1 MLVTAAVALLLVVTV
16 HAKNSYLIT
25 ASQRITLGRPFVV
38 NVNILNASSLVDV
51 DISIVHAWYNKTDY
65 VKTPIT
71 TVTRRFRQDAPDTV
85 TLVAP
90 QATVIGSYLLKVK
103 GSGGLIFEREERLT
117 IARKTISVFIQT
129 DKAMYKP
136 GQRVHFR
143 AFAVYPDM
151 KVYKGKIDVDIY
163 DPRNNRI
170 RRWVSL
176 QDGSGVNHRDIL
188 LSDQPVLGDWKIEVT
203 VPEFVGLNE
212 KKTFTVQQYELP
224 KFEVKVELPPF
235 ALTTNTDLSGTVKA
249 NYTYGKGVK
258 GMVELRVFVGA
269 IRNYCGNFA
278 KSVLKTFP
286 IDGSARFSVS
296 MGEIKKLQ
304 SYLNQQTVTVLAEV
318 KEDLTGKTLNGSSN
332 VVYYTDPYKIIFLDS
347 SPSNFKPGLPYRA
360 YVKVTQQD
368 DRPISDTDTSIQLYT
383 CVNYRRTEAYQ
394 DRYECNAFTGS
405 YSLPILN
412 LLIPENG
419 IIPLDLD
426 IPDNTTDVKMRAY
439 YKNIHA
445 SKYVSK
451 SHSRSET
458 YVQVRLR
465 TMNLKAGDN
474 AEFEIQATS
483 PPGKVA
489 YQIMSRGIVV
499 KGGIVRPIS
508 TEDKSLILNVPVLA
522 TMSPT
527 AHILV
532 NFVTPDG
539 EIVADSISF
548 NVDGVFAN
556 KVGIAYSTKKAE
568 PHTDVTVDITADP
581 QSSAFLLAVDQSVQ
595 LLKTGNDIS
604 TDQVM
609 KELREYDYTAP
620 SVDFLRWSF
629 PVPTSGTSAT
639 EIFQKAGVVVITDA
653 KLPRAERA
661 RSYGGG
667 YDAHPIS
674 FSSGP
679 MGSPQLFDSPP
690 AAPMSRNM
698 VVPTSP
704 VLKKVERVREIFPET
719 WLWLNT
725 TVGPDGRASIQTTVP
740 DTITSWVASAF
751 AISPRSGLGVTPTSA
766 KLQVFRSFFVSLNLP
781 LSVVRGEQVVL
792 QANVFNYLPSVQEVT
807 VELKKNSGFQSIV
820 IGSDG
825 EENLTSEPQLQRYL
839 VGPGEAKAVYFPIIP
854 SIIGDVDIEVS
865 ARTPAAADAVKRQLR
880 VKAEGIRKEQ
890 NIPVLVDLTSDK
902 TFSKTIKVSSPPGLV
917 EGSERV
923 RLTVTGDLLGP
934 SLDGMENLLSLPTGC
949 GEQNM
954 LKFAPNIYI
963 ANYLMATKQMTRELE
978 ERIKSY
984 LEVGYQ
990 RQLSY
995 QRSDGSFS
1003 TFGER
1008 DEAGSV
1014 WLTSFVV
1021 KSLFQA
1027 RQYIYV
1033 DNSTIDKALSF
1044 LADMQTSDGAF
1055 VEPGR
1060 VIDKQLQ
1067 GTKGSGPS
1075 LTAYVLIALVET
1087 AGHNGSRVNSSRL
1100 QDIQQKAMTYL
1111 ERQDFQHL
1119 AQYPLAITTYA
1130 LSKAG
1135 SRYSGRAFYQL
1146 KKVAKNKNGKKHWD
1160 VNTDANEKKTEVK
1173 SEPIDILTTAYG
1185 LMTFV
1190 SRNKFG
1196 PGMGIMR
1203 WLSAQRNPRGGFISS
1218 QDTTVALEAL
1228 TLFMVGA
1235 QPDNYNVR
1243 LQLTAGDEV
1252 RTITVN
1258 NNNALVLQSID
1269 LMSIPPELKVSAE
1282 GTGFAVV
1289 ELGLFYNIESVG
1301 DASDVFDVSTV
1312 LLDDTTNGFTL
1323 MTCAKHLQ
1331 DGSSGMCVETIHIP
1345 SGFTADLS
1353 SAGNIAGLKRLEQT
1367 DGQVVAYFDSVGKT
1381 STCLKLSC
1389 SRTNLVAKN
1398 KPAYISMVDYYK
1410 PDDTTVVSY
1419 HPRRLQKSSVCE
1431 ICPQCSGCSQRS

>member
-1 MLVTAAVALLLVVTV
+1 MLVTAVVALLLVVTV
-16 HAKNSYLIT
+16 HAENSYLIT
-25 ASQRITLGRPFVV
+25 ATKRITLGRPFVV

-51 DISIVHAWYNKTDY
+51 DISIVHAWYNNTDY

-71 TVTRRFRQDAPDTV
+71 TVTRRFKQDAPDTV

-151 KVYKGKIDVDIY
+151 KVYQGKIDVDIY

-176 QDGSGVNHRDIL
+176 QDGTGVNHRDIL

-235 ALTTNTDLSGTVKA
+235 SLTTDIDLSGTVKA

-269 IRNYCGNFA
+269 IRNSCGNFA
-278 KSVLKTFP
+278 RSVLKTFP

-332 VVYYTDPYKIIFLDS
+332 VVYYTDPYKITFLNS

-368 DRPISDTDTSIQLYT
+368 DRPISDANSTIQVYT
-383 CVNYRRTEAYQ
+383 CVDYRRTEAYQ
-394 DRYECNAFTGS
+394 NRYECNAFTGS

-412 LLIPENG
+412 LRIPENG

-445 SKYVSK
+445 SKHLSE
-451 SHSRSET
+451 SHSQSDT
-458 YVQVRLR
+458 FVQVRLR
-465 TMNLKAGDN
+465 TANLKAGDN

-489 YQIMSRGIVV
+489 YQIMSRGVVV

-620 SVDFLRWSF
+620 RVDFLRWSF

-639 EIFQKAGVVVITDA
+639 EIFQRAGVIVITDA
-653 KLPRAERA
+653 QLHYFGRDSRREYNFRTSGRSGSGRAKRPRVSSKSRER
-661 RSYGGG
+661 G
-667 YDAHPIS
+667 Y
-674 FSSGP
+674 
-679 MGSPQLFDSPP
+679 
-690 AAPMSRNM
+690 AA
-698 VVPTSP
+698 PTSP

-725 TVGPDGRASIQTTVP
+725 TVGPDGRTSIQTTVP

-751 AISPRSGLGVTPTSA
+751 AISPRSGLGVAPTSA

-792 QANVFNYLPSVQEVT
+792 QANVFNYLPSVEEVT
-807 VELKKNSGFQSIV
+807 VELKKNSGFQSVV
-820 IGSDG
+820 IGSGG
-825 EENLTSEPQLQRYL
+825 EENLTSEPQLQTYM
-839 VGPGEAKAVYFPIIP
+839 VGPGEAKAVYFPIVP
-854 SIIGDVDIEVS
+854 SIIGDVEIEVS
-865 ARTPAAADAVKRQLR
+865 ARSPAAADAVKRQLR
-880 VKAEGIRKEQ
+880 VKAEGIRKEK

-963 ANYLMATKQMTRELE
+963 ANYLEATNQMTRALE
-978 ERIKSY
+978 DKIKSY

-1067 GTKGSGPS
+1067 GTKGSGPG

-1087 AGHNGSRVNSSRL
+1087 SGHNGSRVNSSRL

-1135 SRYSGRAFYQL
+1135 SRYSGRAFLQL
-1146 KKVAKNKNGKKHWD
+1146 KKVAKNKDGKKYWD
-1160 VNTDANEKKTEVK
+1160 VNTDANEKKAEVK
-1173 SEPIDILTTAYG
+1173 TEPIDILTTAYG

-1190 SRNKFG
+1190 SHNKFS

-1258 NNNALVLQSID
+1258 NKNALVLQSID
-1269 LMSIPPELKVSAE
+1269 LTSIPPELKVSAE

-1289 ELGLFYNIESVG
+1289 ELGLFYNVESVA
-1301 DASDVFDVSTV
+1301 DDSDVFDVSTV
-1312 LLDDTTNGFTL
+1312 LLDDTINGFTL

-1331 DGSSGMCVETIHIP
+1331 DGSSGMCVETIQIP

-1381 STCLKLSC
+1381 STCMKLSC
-1389 SRTNLVAKN
+1389 SRVNMVAKN
-1398 KPAYISMVDYYK
+1398 KPVYISMVDYYK
-1410 PDDTTVVSY
+1410 PDDSTVVSY

-1431 ICPQCSGCSQRS
+1431 ICPQCSDCN